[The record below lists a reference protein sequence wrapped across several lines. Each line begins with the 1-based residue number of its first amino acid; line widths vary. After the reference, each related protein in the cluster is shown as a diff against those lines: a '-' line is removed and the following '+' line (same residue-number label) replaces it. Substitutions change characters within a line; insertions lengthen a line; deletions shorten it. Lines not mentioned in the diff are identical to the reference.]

1 MPVYRVQG
9 PDGKVYR
16 VEGPDGATAEQL
28 GAVLSQQAAAQDRA
42 KASVRANP
50 GEYDPNS
57 PEFQAK
63 YGATSGM
70 STAQRLVAGYGSAAP
85 RLARGIGQTL
95 GLISQ
100 AEVDERNKLDAPLLS
115 TGAGSA
121 GSIAGNIAAAAP
133 TLAIPGAASIP
144 GAAAIGG
151 TQGFLAP
158 SSSDESV
165 LKNSLLGA
173 AAGAGGVLL
182 GRGLNALYQGGR
194 ALIEPFTQRGREAI
208 GGRVLQQ
215 FGVGAQDVAGAS
227 GAPTVTGARPMLA
240 EVIQDPAA
248 AAGAARLQGALRSI
262 DPQTG
267 AAMAA
272 REVENNAARVG
283 SLQRIAG
290 GRDAAVAAR
299 QAAAG
304 PAYESAFA
312 VDAGTA
318 LTPQL
323 EREMASLLQSPAIQQ
338 AARAARA
345 NAANTG
351 RNVGPSNGSGSV
363 EGLHNVKLALDDMIT
378 QARGGNGTPA
388 QAARARGLEAARDR
402 LVGFIENLSPDYAG
416 ARAGYAANSRPVNQA
431 DIAAQLLESGASRT
445 SDLAGNARLMPN
457 SLMSALSDERALMQR
472 ATGRDLGNDLA
483 AVMEPQQLQTIR
495 AVGNEVDR
503 AAAVARAENGPGSAT
518 AQRLASQNV
527 LRQVIGPTGLP
538 ESWAES
544 TLLNTLMRPV
554 QFGYN
559 QVAEPR
565 IQQTIAEALLD
576 PSRAAA
582 LLQAAQRG
590 QIQIPD
596 SVAAQLA
603 ATAARLAPSSAV
615 TNRPQ

>member
-1 MPVYRVQG
+1 MVIYRVEG

-16 VEGPDGATAEQL
+16 IEGPQGATAEQL
-28 GAVLSQQAAAQDRA
+28 GAVISAQGSRQARIDEIKR
-42 KASVRANP
+42 SNP
-50 GEYDPNS
+50 AEYDTSS
-57 PEFQAK
+57 PEYQEK
-63 YGATSGM
+63 YGPTSGM
-70 STAQRLVAGYGSAAP
+70 STAQRLVAGYGAAVP

-95 GLISQ
+95 GLVSQ
-100 AEVDERNKLDAPLLS
+100 QEVDERNRLDAPLLA
-115 TGAGSA
+115 TGAGAA
-121 GSIAGNIAAAAP
+121 GNIAGNIAAALP
-133 TLAIPGAASIP
+133 TAAIPGAATIP

-151 TQGFLAP
+151 AQGFLAP

-165 LKNSLLGA
+165 LKNTLLGA
-173 AAGAGGVLL
+173 GAGAGGVLL
-182 GRGLNALYQGGR
+182 GRGLNALYQGAR
-194 ALIEPFTQRGREAI
+194 ALVEPFTQRGRDAI

-248 AAGAARLQGALRSI
+248 AAGAARLQGAMRSV

-267 AAMAA
+267 AAFAA

-283 SLQRIAG
+283 ALERIAG
-290 GRDAAVAAR
+290 TRDAAVAAR
-299 QAAAG
+299 QASAG
-304 PAYESAFA
+304 PAYQRAFSSGA
-312 VDAGTA
+312 AQA
-318 LTPQL
+318 LPEDL
-323 EREMASLLQSPAIQQ
+323 ARSPAIQRAIN
-338 AARAARA
+338 AART
-345 NAANTG
+345 NAANAG
-351 RNVGPSNGSGSV
+351 EVLDPSNLSV
-363 EGLHNVKLALDDMIT
+363 ESLHNVKLALDDMISR
-378 QARGGNGTPA
+378 ARGGNGSPA
-388 QAARARGLEAARDR
+388 QRAQAEGLEAAQRR
-402 LVGFIENLSPDYAG
+402 LVAFMESASPEYAG
-416 ARAGYAANSRPVNQA
+416 ARAGYAAASRPVNQA
-431 DIAAQLLESGASRT
+431 DIAAELLRAGSSRT

-457 SLMSALSDERALMQR
+457 SLLSAISDEGALMRR
-472 ATGRDLGNDLA
+472 ATGRDLGDDLGR
-483 AVMEPQQLQTIR
+483 VMEPQQLNSIR
-495 AVGNEVDR
+495 GVANEVDR

-565 IQQTIAEALLD
+565 IQQVIADALLD

-582 LLQAAQRG
+582 LLQAAHRG
-590 QIQIPD
+590 QIRIPD
-596 SVAAQLA
+596 NTAAQLA

-615 TNRPQ
+615 ANRPQ